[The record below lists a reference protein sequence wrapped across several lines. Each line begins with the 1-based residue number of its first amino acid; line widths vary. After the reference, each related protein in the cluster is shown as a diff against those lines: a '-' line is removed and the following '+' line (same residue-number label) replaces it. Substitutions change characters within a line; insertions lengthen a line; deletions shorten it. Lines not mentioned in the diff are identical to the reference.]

1 MSDIRNDEAVSPVIG
16 VILMVAI
23 TVILA
28 AIIAAFVFGMTG
40 SVKQTKTVGLTAQ
53 KIDSKTISLVNM
65 GGKDAQNLQKIT
77 VVTDPAFSDAT
88 TTCTSSNAF
97 TAAAHTSP
105 SCAITPTGAATYI
118 PVGTT
123 IKLADTAAPWGTK
136 TKVTAVGTFSDGSD
150 YLLLD
155 TIVTV

>member
-1 MSDIRNDEAVSPVIG
+1 MSYNKNENAVSPVIG

-28 AIIAAFVFGMTG
+28 AVISAFVFGMTG
-40 SVKQTKTVGLTAQ
+40 NVKQTKTVGLTAQ

-77 VVTDPAFSDAT
+77 VITDPAFSDAT

-97 TAAAHTSP
+97 TAASHTSP
-105 SCAITPTGAATYI
+105 SCAIMPTGAATYI
-118 PVGTT
+118 PVGTI

-136 TKVTAVGTFSDGSD
+136 TKVTAVGTFDDGSD
-150 YLLLD
+150 YILLD
-155 TIVTV
+155 TTVTV